1 MTQTM
6 TPALR
11 RVLLPFVVLATA
23 IAMTLGL
30 GAPKAQAETTSADAV
45 VYVIQAGADSYA
57 QTLDAVLY
65 TEDQIGFMA
74 DRILWTES
82 EIGVMADRIV
92 YVTEIA
98 MDGSI
103 EIIYIATALWP
114 VGTQDGGYLYDVVL
128 TPVAAL
134 PL

>member
-1 MTQTM
+1 MLQTV

-11 RVLLPFVVLATA
+11 RVLLPFIVLATA
-23 IAMTLGL
+23 IAMTVGL
-30 GAPKAQAETTSADAV
+30 SAPKAQAATTSADAV

-65 TEDQIGFMA
+65 TENQIGFMA

-82 EIGVMADRIV
+82 QIGTMADRIV
-92 YVTEIA
+92 YVTELA

-103 EIIYIATALWP
+103 KIIYLATTLWP
-114 VGTQDGGYLYDVVL
+114 VGTQDGGYLYKVLL

-134 PL
+134 PV

>member
-1 MTQTM
+1 MLQTV
-6 TPALR
+6 TPTLR
-11 RVLLPFVVLATA
+11 KVLLPFVVLATA
-23 IAMTLGL
+23 IAMTVGL

-65 TEDQIGFMA
+65 TENQIGFMA

-82 EIGVMADRIV
+82 EIGTMADRIV
-92 YVTEIA
+92 YVTELS

-103 EIIYIATALWP
+103 KVIYLATALWP

-134 PL
+134 PV